1 MSECIARLQE
11 LAIEDRSVE
20 RRAVGLAVI
29 SRRMMCSLVAEGEL
43 LDRVEHVLFF
53 INDDTLEFE
62 PLDDVVHAD
71 EKWLYEDKDKRSYLL
86 FPGENPTHHIRKSK
100 KFIPK
105 TMFLAACCWNG
116 KLELWPL
123 TEKYIAQ
130 RSSCNCPKGTVCTR
144 NIEVVNRAV
153 YKDFLIRLV
162 IPAIKKHWPCGD

>member
-20 RRAVGLAVI
+20 RRA
-29 SRRMMCSLVAEGEL
+29 GEKGGAHPAYIETKK

-105 TMFLAACCWNG
+105 TIYNPHRKCCWNG
-116 KLELWPL
+116 KQELWPL

>member
-43 LDRVEHVLFF
+43 HVLFF

-105 TMFLAACCWNG
+105 TMFLAAVDITRIASAVG
-116 KLELWPL
+116 
-123 TEKYIAQ
+123 TES
-130 RSSCNCPKGTVCTR
+130 RS
-144 NIEVVNRAV
+144 
-153 YKDFLIRLV
+153 
-162 IPAIKKHWPCGD
+162 CGH